1 MCLFYISKKMK
12 TSIPIV
18 LLVAISLFL
27 SFSAIGRPS
36 RPVIFFLNQ
45 TQVDFDRIFIS
56 PHTIDSI
63 YVSRSGDVGRI
74 FIRTKD
80 REFYHHRLSDI
91 LRNRPSILRT
101 GNLLVF
107 RINNRL
113 VPDTAGV
120 KIDKAY
126 GITVTTEKFENVE
139 NLPESFRRITLVN
152 IELNRRETAQL
163 SDVTVELQTDDFA
176 PIIWDFWEHVIRR
189 RPE

>member
-1 MCLFYISKKMK
+1 MK

-176 PIIWDFWEHVIRR
+176 PIIRDFWERVIRR

>member
-18 LLVAISLFL
+18 LLVAVSLFL
-27 SFSAIGRPS
+27 SFSANGRPS

-45 TQVDFDRIFIS
+45 TQVDFERIFIAPS
-56 PHTIDSI
+56 SIDSI

-80 REFYHHRLSDI
+80 REFHHHRLSDI
-91 LRNRPSILRT
+91 LQNRPSILT
-101 GNLLVF
+101 AGNLLVF

-126 GITVTTEKFENVE
+126 VITVTTEKFDNVE

-152 IELNRRETAQL
+152 IELNRRATAQL

-176 PIIWDFWEHVIRR
+176 PIIREFWEHVIRR